1 MSYLE
6 IKNLNKKYDDKVILY
21 NISFS
26 VEKGEMIAVVGK
38 SGVGKST
45 LLHILAGIDR
55 MDSGTYYLNGKNVG
69 RMSDKKISKMRNHDI
84 GYIMQNFGLISFL
97 TSYENIIVPL
107 QLNKFWGNVK
117 DYEERIEKIADELDI
132 VSLLDKKVNLLSG
145 GEQQRVAIARAMI
158 NNPKIILADE
168 PTGSLDYENSEK
180 IMRIF
185 EEIKKSG
192 HTIIIVTHD
201 LEIADRCDKV
211 FRIDR
216 ATSGR

>member
-6 IKNLNKKYDDKVILY
+6 IKNLNKKYDDKVILH

-69 RMSDKKISKMRNHDI
+69 RMSDKKISKIRNHDI

-185 EEIKKSG
+185 EKIKKSG

>member
-6 IKNLNKKYDDKVILY
+6 IKNLNKKYDKEVILN

-26 VEKGEMIAVVGK
+26 VDKGEMAAIVGK

-55 MDSGTYYLNGKNVG
+55 MDSGTYYLKGKNIG
-69 RMSDKKISKMRNHDI
+69 KLSDKKMSKMRNRDI

-97 TSYENIIVPL
+97 SAYENIIVPL
-107 QLNKFWGNVK
+107 QLNKFWGNVD
-117 DYEERIEKIADELDI
+117 DYGERIENIAEELDI
-132 VSLLDKKVNLLSG
+132 AYILDKKVSLLSG

-158 NNPKIILADE
+158 NNPGLILADE
-168 PTGSLDYENSEK
+168 PTGSLDCENSEN
-180 IMRIF
+180 IMEIF
-185 EEIKKSG
+185 EKIKKSG

-201 LEIADRCDKV
+201 LDIAERCDKI
-211 FRIDR
+211 FSIDR
-216 ATSGR
+216 EFS